1 MAWLLSALVASVCAL
16 ASVRRLAWAVAPT
29 SLDARLLASELRKQ
43 SPPVRSR
50 FCAALANRDLPWE
63 SPLFAAFFLSKTSR
77 EASVNELLLD
87 FDWRADRWSRVPRVC
102 ASIATSAGFL
112 FACVALVGAVGG
124 ANANVEDPLAALTPA
139 LDSLAIG
146 IAGTSACVAVHVR
159 ARLARKE
166 RLAGVD
172 SLADCLRVLGDVEA
186 GR

>member
-1 MAWLLSALVASVCAL
+1 MARLLSVLVASVCAL

-29 SLDARLLASELRKQ
+29 SLDARLLANELRRQ
-43 SPPVRSR
+43 SQPVRSR
-50 FCAALANRDLPWE
+50 FCAALVARNLPWE
-63 SPLFAAFFLSKTSR
+63 SSLFEAFFLQKGSR
-77 EASVNELLLD
+77 EARVNEQLLE

-112 FACVALVGAVGG
+112 FACLALVGAGGG
-124 ANANVEDPLAALTPA
+124 ADANTEDPMAALRPA

-166 RLAGVD
+166 RLAGAD
-172 SLADCLRVLGDVEA
+172 SLADSLRTLGEQ
-186 GR
+186 